1 MWLNIKNNTKYGN
14 WVPRSIIYFFIF
26 VFLILILPTLFP
38 ITFLLKV
45 VLWIIAGIWIIPFAY
60 MIYLYYYFSTQNNIF
75 QYKMWNFV
83 IAHLQWN
90 GKGKALEVG
99 TGAGGLAIQIA
110 KRFPESHMWGI
121 DYWGKTWDY
130 SKEQC
135 EKNAINEDVG
145 NQMRFEKAS
154 ASDLPYN
161 DDEFDAIV
169 SNFVYHEVRD
179 TKDKIEL
186 IKESLRVLKKGGFFS
201 LHDTFKNKRRYGDL
215 EELLNHIKE
224 WDVHQ
229 VNFIET
235 TDEIS
240 MPFLIKSEFKKMGLI
255 YGIK

>member
-1 MWLNIKNNTKYGN
+1 M
-14 WVPRSIIYFFIF
+14 
-26 VFLILILPTLFP
+26 ILLTLFP
-38 ITFLLKV
+38 IIFVLKV
-45 VLWIIAGIWIIPFAY
+45 ILWIIAGIWVLPFAY

-75 QYKMWNFV
+75 QHKMWNFV
-83 IAHLQWN
+83 IKHLNWN
-90 GKGKALEVG
+90 GQGKALEVG

-110 KRFPESHMWGI
+110 KRFPESIIRGI

-135 EKNAINEDVG
+135 ENNAIVEGVA
-145 NQMRFEKAS
+145 NQIRFERAS

-161 DDEFDAIV
+161 DGEFDAIV

-179 TKDKIEL
+179 TKDKKEL

-201 LHDTFKNKRRYGDL
+201 LHDTFKNERRYGDL
-215 EELLNHIKE
+215 EDLLNHIKE

-235 TDEIS
+235 TDEVS
-240 MPFLIKSEFKKMGLI
+240 MPTLIKSEFKKMGLI
-255 YGIK
+255 CGIK

>member
-1 MWLNIKNNTKYGN
+1 
-14 WVPRSIIYFFIF
+14 
-26 VFLILILPTLFP
+26 
-38 ITFLLKV
+38 
-45 VLWIIAGIWIIPFAY
+45 
-60 MIYLYYYFSTQNNIF
+60 
-75 QYKMWNFV
+75 MWNFV
-83 IAHLQWN
+83 INHLQWN

-110 KRFPESHMWGI
+110 KRFPDSEVRGI

-135 EKNAINEDVG
+135 ENNAINEGVG
-145 NQMRFEKAS
+145 NQIRFAKAS

-161 DDEFDAIV
+161 DGEFDAIV

-235 TDEIS
+235 TDQIS
-240 MPFLIKSEFKKMGLI
+240 MPTLIKSEFKKMGLI